1 MRANGTSTSGA
12 ILVSIAIAALCTT
25 DTALS
30 QVPNAA
36 GKPASQMEA
45 SEREQVEKLLNVK
58 LQRVA
63 DGQPK
68 LPSQTDIVIATHL
81 SVKERTLLIDLG
93 RDAVPDK
100 SGAASERQCHEL
112 STEAISILNGTVS
125 VNEFSCTYDGKDIH
139 HYHPDPPAVK

>member
-1 MRANGTSTSGA
+1 MRANGTPTSGA
-12 ILVSIAIAALCTT
+12 ILLSLSIAALCTA

-45 SEREQVEKLLNVK
+45 SEREQVERLLNAK
-58 LQRVA
+58 LQRAA

-68 LPSQTDIVIATHL
+68 LPGQTNIVIATHL
-81 SVKERTLLIDLG
+81 SVNERTLLIDLG

-139 HYHPDPPAVK
+139 HYHPDPPTIK